1 MFFNKT
7 NNNIEKWM
15 VVYLEAVTKSYS
27 FYMSA
32 MDRLLDGVNTETTKL
47 LMVEMEEHE
56 RKADEIRHLIIR
68 QMLEGGIIIDTR
80 VSLLRMIEDI
90 DHVVGVCEDI
100 IQEIYMQNM
109 VIQEI
114 VKAPI
119 KKIHDIT
126 NKQLDLLVYAVRG
139 IVEKYDID
147 EMLDDIREIEKLESE
162 VDAIE
167 HEIIKEVF
175 DLPISLSEKAQ
186 MRTLIGQVGNLAD
199 IIEDVSDE
207 IEIIMMTR
215 RV

>member
-1 MFFNKT
+1 MFFKINK
-7 NNNIEKWM
+7 NIEKWI
-15 VVYLEAVTKSYS
+15 VVYLESVTNSFT
-27 FYMSA
+27 FYMQA
-32 MDRLLDGVNTETTKL
+32 MEQLFEDANIETTL
-47 LMVEMEEHE
+47 QLMQKMEEYE
-56 RKADEIRHLIIR
+56 KKSDEIRHQIIR
-68 QMLEGGIIIDTR
+68 QMLDGGIIVDTR

-90 DHVVGVCEDI
+90 DSVVGVCEDI

-109 VIQEI
+109 CIQDI

-119 KKIHDIT
+119 RKIHEIT
-126 NKQLDLLVYAVRG
+126 NKQLELLVYAVRG
-139 IVEKYDID
+139 TVETYDLK
-147 EMLDDIREIEKLESE
+147 EMLENISQIEKLETE

-167 HEIIKEVF
+167 HSIIKAVF
-175 DLPISLSEKAQ
+175 DLPIGLAEKTQ